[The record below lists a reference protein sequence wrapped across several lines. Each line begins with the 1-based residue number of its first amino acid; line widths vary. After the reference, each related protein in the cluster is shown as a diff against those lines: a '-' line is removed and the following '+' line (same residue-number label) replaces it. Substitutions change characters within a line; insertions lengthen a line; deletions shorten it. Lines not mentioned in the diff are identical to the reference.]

1 MEAVIACFWA
11 AKGKHRGDIRNLPRP
26 YIIPWTAA
34 KFIIR
39 SITTAFLI
47 FLFTNINARALP
59 VLNQSIKNYVLVPAV
74 MLGVL
79 SMFGEGLVDQKFG
92 QVDGFLRFVSVEHH
106 KV

>member
-1 MEAVIACFWA
+1 MKAVIACFWA
-11 AKGKHRGDIRNLPRP
+11 ANEKHRGDIWNLGS
-26 YIIPWTAA
+26 YIPWTAA
-34 KFIIR
+34 KFTIR

-59 VLNQSIKNYVLVPAV
+59 VLNQSTKNYVLVPVV

-79 SMFGEGLVDQKFG
+79 SMFGEGLVDQIFG
-92 QVDGFLRFVSVEHH
+92 RVDDLLRFVSVEHH

>member
-1 MEAVIACFWA
+1 MEALIACFWA
-11 AKGKHRGDIRNLPRP
+11 AKGKHRGDIKNPS
-26 YIIPWTAA
+26 YITWTAA

-92 QVDGFLRFVSVEHH
+92 QVDHLLRFVSVEHH

>member
-11 AKGKHRGDIRNLPRP
+11 AKGKHRGDTKSSSLS
-26 YIIPWTAA
+26 YIPWTAA
-34 KFIIR
+34 KFFIR

-79 SMFGEGLVDQKFG
+79 SMFGEGLVDQKLG
-92 QVDGFLRFVSVEHH
+92 PVDHLLRFVSVEHH

>member
-11 AKGKHRGDIRNLPRP
+11 AKGKHRGNIKILS
-26 YIIPWTAA
+26 YITWTAA

-59 VLNQSIKNYVLVPAV
+59 VLNQSTKNYVLVPAV

-92 QVDGFLRFVSVEHH
+92 PVDHLLRFVSVEHH

>member
-11 AKGKHRGDIRNLPRP
+11 AKGKHRGDTKSPL
-26 YIIPWTAA
+26 YIPWTAA

-59 VLNQSIKNYVLVPAV
+59 VLNQSTKNYVLVPAV

-92 QVDGFLRFVSVEHH
+92 RVDDLLRFVSVEHH

>member
-11 AKGKHRGDIRNLPRP
+11 AKGKHRGDIDNSYLS
-26 YIIPWTAA
+26 YITWTAA

-79 SMFGEGLVDQKFG
+79 SMFGEGLVDQKLG
-92 QVDGFLRFVSVEHH
+92 PVDHLLRFVSVEHH

>member
-11 AKGKHRGDIRNLPRP
+11 AKGKHRGDIKNLSPS
-26 YIIPWTAA
+26 YIPWTAA

-59 VLNQSIKNYVLVPAV
+59 VLNQSIKNYVVVPVV

-92 QVDGFLRFVSVEHH
+92 LVDDLLRFVSVEHH

>member
-11 AKGKHRGDIRNLPRP
+11 AKHRGDKKSASSS
-26 YIIPWTAA
+26 YIPWTAA

-79 SMFGEGLVDQKFG
+79 SMFGEGLVDQNFG
-92 QVDGFLRFVSVEHH
+92 PVDDLLRFVSVEHH

>member
-1 MEAVIACFWA
+1 MEAAIACFWA
-11 AKGKHRGDIRNLPRP
+11 AKGKHRGDTKSPSLS
-26 YIIPWTAA
+26 YIPWTAA
-34 KFIIR
+34 KFFIR

-92 QVDGFLRFVSVEHH
+92 PVDDLLRFVSVEHH

>member
-1 MEAVIACFWA
+1 MEALIACFWA
-11 AKGKHRGDIRNLPRP
+11 ATGKHRGDIKNPS
-26 YIIPWTAA
+26 YITWTAA

-59 VLNQSIKNYVLVPAV
+59 VLNQSTKNYVLVPAV

-92 QVDGFLRFVSVEHH
+92 PVDHLLRFVSVEHH